1 MIYSTNELAF
11 MKAITVSEL
20 TQAVIDGSDEGF
32 NVLVGSTPTHINTF
46 PNYDDHPRI
55 LVHFDNGIP
64 SSTAAGAFQ
73 ILEHFFDFYTKS
85 LDLDGTFSKDNQRA
99 IAHQYFRECHALA
112 DIAAGNF
119 LAALSLVRTRWASLP
134 DSGNNQH
141 ENSVALLKQA
151 YLDAGGMIA

>member
-1 MIYSTNELAF
+1 MDYDENELVEVQDTDWYKETVVSITPGENLRAF
-11 MKAITVSEL
+11 REKFGM
-20 TQAVIDGSDEGF
+20 TQAQIGEKIG
-32 NVLVGSTPTHINTF
+32 
-46 PNYDDHPRI
+46 
-55 LVHFDNGIP
+55 GIP
-64 SSTAAGAFQ
+64 SSTAAGTFQ

-112 DIAAGNF
+112 DIVAGNF